1 MNEHCRGIVRRLFSG
16 LRYFLSE
23 RIIMS
28 NAKMPNSTMSMEA
41 KEQYGL
47 EIRKLN
53 GLEIRK
59 LRRRKVFAQ
68 VMVAIGFVFFALLLF
83 MCLSVYIDHI
93 TSKYHG
99 DGTVAVGAVSVFAGI
114 CSLII
119 LQGMSIPMLI
129 WRNADIKEDWMRMN
143 GFEDNEGNSEAGL
156 NEKPSVWRKIF
167 KIDKYLSYFN
177 ILVCLVGV
185 VIWGIV
191 CIEDG
196 LFAGLLA
203 GVIPA
208 AICIFL
214 SWSVI
219 KKEKESKKVKE
230 LLVSMKNSKTEVS
243 EKEAGNSVL
252 QCD

>member
-1 MNEHCRGIVRRLFSG
+1 
-16 LRYFLSE
+16 
-23 RIIMS
+23 MS

-47 EIRKLN
+47 EIRKL
-53 GLEIRK
+53 
-59 LRRRKVFAQ
+59 RRRKVFAQ
-68 VMVAIGFVFFALLLF
+68 VMIVIGFVFFALLLF
-83 MCLSVYIDHI
+83 ICSSIYIDHI
-93 TSKYHG
+93 TSEYHG
-99 DGTVAVGAVSVFAGI
+99 DGTVVVGAVSFFAGI
-114 CSLII
+114 WSLII

-143 GFEDNEGNSEAGL
+143 GFEDNEGHSEAGL

>member
-1 MNEHCRGIVRRLFSG
+1 
-16 LRYFLSE
+16 
-23 RIIMS
+23 MS

-41 KEQYGL
+41 KEQYGSD
-47 EIRKLN
+47 
-53 GLEIRK
+53 IRK

-156 NEKPSVWRKIF
+156 NEKPSVWGKIFKIDKFWGKFF

-208 AICIFL
+208 AICILL
-214 SWSVI
+214 SCSVI
-219 KKEKESKKVKE
+219 KKEKESKKAKE

>member
-1 MNEHCRGIVRRLFSG
+1 MNEHCRGIVRRLFSE

-23 RIIMS
+23 RIMMS

-68 VMVAIGFVFFALLLF
+68 VMIVIGFVFFALLLF

-99 DGTVAVGAVSVFAGI
+99 DGTVAVGLVSVFAGI
-114 CSLII
+114 WSLII

-156 NEKPSVWRKIF
+156 NEKPSVWGKIF

>member
-1 MNEHCRGIVRRLFSG
+1 
-16 LRYFLSE
+16 
-23 RIIMS
+23 MS

-47 EIRKLN
+47 EIRKL
-53 GLEIRK
+53 
-59 LRRRKVFAQ
+59 RRRKVFAQ
-68 VMVAIGFVFFALLLF
+68 VMIVIGFVFFALLLF
-83 MCLSVYIDHI
+83 ICSSIYIDHI
-93 TSKYHG
+93 TSEYHG
-99 DGTVAVGAVSVFAGI
+99 DGTVVVGVVSFFAGI
-114 CSLII
+114 WSLII

>member
-1 MNEHCRGIVRRLFSG
+1 
-16 LRYFLSE
+16 
-23 RIIMS
+23 MS

-68 VMVAIGFVFFALLLF
+68 VMIVIGFVFFALLLF
-83 MCLSVYIDHI
+83 ICSSIYIDHI
-93 TSKYHG
+93 TSEYHG
-99 DGTVAVGAVSVFAGI
+99 DGTVVVGVVSFFAGI
-114 CSLII
+114 WSLII

-208 AICIFL
+208 AICILL
-214 SWSVI
+214 SLSVI
-219 KKEKESKKVKE
+219 KKEKESKKAKD

>member
-1 MNEHCRGIVRRLFSG
+1 MNEHCRGIVRRLFSE

-23 RIIMS
+23 RIMMS

-68 VMVAIGFVFFALLLF
+68 VMIVIGFVFFALLLF

-143 GFEDNEGNSEAGL
+143 GFEDNEGDSEAGL

-208 AICIFL
+208 AICILL
-214 SWSVI
+214 SLSVI
-219 KKEKESKKVKE
+219 KKEKESKKAKD

>member
-1 MNEHCRGIVRRLFSG
+1 
-16 LRYFLSE
+16 
-23 RIIMS
+23 MS

-41 KEQYGL
+41 KEQYGSD
-47 EIRKLN
+47 
-53 GLEIRK
+53 IRK

-99 DGTVAVGAVSVFAGI
+99 DGTVAVGLVSVFAGI
-114 CSLII
+114 WSLII

-156 NEKPSVWRKIF
+156 NEKPSVWGKIF

-203 GVIPA
+203 GVILA

>member
-1 MNEHCRGIVRRLFSG
+1 
-16 LRYFLSE
+16 
-23 RIIMS
+23 MS

-47 EIRKLN
+47 EIRKL
-53 GLEIRK
+53 
-59 LRRRKVFAQ
+59 RRRKVFAQ
-68 VMVAIGFVFFALLLF
+68 VMIVIGFVFFALLLF
-83 MCLSVYIDHI
+83 ICSSIYIDHI
-93 TSKYHG
+93 TSEYHG
-99 DGTVAVGAVSVFAGI
+99 DGTVVVGAVSFFAGI
-114 CSLII
+114 WSLII

-208 AICIFL
+208 AICILL
-214 SWSVI
+214 SLSVI

>member
-1 MNEHCRGIVRRLFSG
+1 
-16 LRYFLSE
+16 
-23 RIIMS
+23 MS

-41 KEQYGL
+41 KEQYGSD
-47 EIRKLN
+47 
-53 GLEIRK
+53 IRK

-68 VMVAIGFVFFALLLF
+68 VMIVIGFVFFALLLF
-83 MCLSVYIDHI
+83 ICSSIYIDHI
-93 TSKYHG
+93 TSEYHG
-99 DGTVAVGAVSVFAGI
+99 DGTVVVGAVSFFAGI
-114 CSLII
+114 WSLII

-203 GVIPA
+203 GVILA

>member
-1 MNEHCRGIVRRLFSG
+1 MNEHCRGIVRRLFSE

-23 RIIMS
+23 RIMMS

-68 VMVAIGFVFFALLLF
+68 VMIVIGFVFFALLLF

-99 DGTVAVGAVSVFAGI
+99 DGTVAVGLVSVFAGI
-114 CSLII
+114 WSLII

-196 LFAGLLA
+196 LFAGLLD

>member
-1 MNEHCRGIVRRLFSG
+1 
-16 LRYFLSE
+16 
-23 RIIMS
+23 MS

-41 KEQYGL
+41 KEQYGSD
-47 EIRKLN
+47 
-53 GLEIRK
+53 IRK

-68 VMVAIGFVFFALLLF
+68 VMIVIGFVFFALLLF
-83 MCLSVYIDHI
+83 ICSSIYIDHI
-93 TSKYHG
+93 TSEYHG
-99 DGTVAVGAVSVFAGI
+99 DGTVVVGVVSFFAGI
-114 CSLII
+114 WSLII

-156 NEKPSVWRKIF
+156 NEKPSVWGKIF

-203 GVIPA
+203 GVILA

-219 KKEKESKKVKE
+219 KKEKESKKAKE

>member
-1 MNEHCRGIVRRLFSG
+1 M
-16 LRYFLSE
+16 
-23 RIIMS
+23 MS

-47 EIRKLN
+47 EIRKL
-53 GLEIRK
+53 
-59 LRRRKVFAQ
+59 RRRKVFAQ
-68 VMVAIGFVFFALLLF
+68 VMIVIGFVFFALLLF
-83 MCLSVYIDHI
+83 ICSSIYIDHI
-93 TSKYHG
+93 TSEYHG
-99 DGTVAVGAVSVFAGI
+99 DGTVVVGVVSFFAGI
-114 CSLII
+114 WSLII

-143 GFEDNEGNSEAGL
+143 GFEDNEGHSEAGL

>member
-1 MNEHCRGIVRRLFSG
+1 MNEHCRGIVRRLFSE

-41 KEQYGL
+41 KEQYGSD
-47 EIRKLN
+47 
-53 GLEIRK
+53 IRK

-99 DGTVAVGAVSVFAGI
+99 DGTVAVGLVSVFAGI
-114 CSLII
+114 WSLII

-156 NEKPSVWRKIF
+156 NEKPSVWGKIF

-203 GVIPA
+203 GVILA

-219 KKEKESKKVKE
+219 KKEKESKKAKE

>member
-1 MNEHCRGIVRRLFSG
+1 MNEHCRGIVRRLFFE

-23 RIIMS
+23 RIMMS

-47 EIRKLN
+47 EIRKL
-53 GLEIRK
+53 
-59 LRRRKVFAQ
+59 RRRKVFAQ
-68 VMVAIGFVFFALLLF
+68 VMIVIGFVFFALLLF
-83 MCLSVYIDHI
+83 ICSSIYIDHI
-93 TSKYHG
+93 TSEYHG
-99 DGTVAVGAVSVFAGI
+99 DGTVVVGVVSFFAGI
-114 CSLII
+114 WSLII

>member
-1 MNEHCRGIVRRLFSG
+1 
-16 LRYFLSE
+16 
-23 RIIMS
+23 MS

-41 KEQYGL
+41 KEQYGSD
-47 EIRKLN
+47 
-53 GLEIRK
+53 IRK

-68 VMVAIGFVFFALLLF
+68 VMIAIGFVFFALLLF
-83 MCLSVYIDHI
+83 ICLSVYIDHI

-156 NEKPSVWRKIF
+156 NEKPSVWGKIF

-208 AICIFL
+208 AICILL
-214 SWSVI
+214 SLSVI
-219 KKEKESKKVKE
+219 KKEKESKKAKE

>member
-1 MNEHCRGIVRRLFSG
+1 
-16 LRYFLSE
+16 
-23 RIIMS
+23 MS

-41 KEQYGL
+41 KEQYGSD
-47 EIRKLN
+47 
-53 GLEIRK
+53 IRK

-99 DGTVAVGAVSVFAGI
+99 DGTVAVGAVCVFAGI
-114 CSLII
+114 LAIII
-119 LQGMSIPMLI
+119 LQSLSIPMLI

-156 NEKPSVWRKIF
+156 NEKPSVWGKIF

-219 KKEKESKKVKE
+219 KKEKESKKAKE

>member
-1 MNEHCRGIVRRLFSG
+1 M
-16 LRYFLSE
+16 
-23 RIIMS
+23 MS

-41 KEQYGL
+41 KEQYGSD
-47 EIRKLN
+47 
-53 GLEIRK
+53 IRK

-68 VMVAIGFVFFALLLF
+68 VMIAIGFVFFALLLF
-83 MCLSVYIDHI
+83 ICSSIYIDHI
-93 TSKYHG
+93 TSEYHG
-99 DGTVAVGAVSVFAGI
+99 DGTVVVGVVSFFAGI
-114 CSLII
+114 WSLII

-156 NEKPSVWRKIF
+156 NEKPSVWGKIF